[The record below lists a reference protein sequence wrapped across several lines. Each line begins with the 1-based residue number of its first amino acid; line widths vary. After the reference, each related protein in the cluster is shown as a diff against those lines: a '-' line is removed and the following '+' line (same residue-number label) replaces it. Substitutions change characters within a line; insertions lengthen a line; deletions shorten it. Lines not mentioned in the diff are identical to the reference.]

1 MPRSQHNTHF
11 HITSGG
17 AVFQHSSTL
26 QLLLLRQVQV
36 VLSCPLHAELL
47 VDLCAGAVD
56 PIANDV
62 CTCRRRA
69 RARCTRSWTQLA

>member
-1 MPRSQHNTHF
+1 MDHMPRSQQNTHF

-17 AVFQHSSTL
+17 AVLKHSSTL
-26 QLLLLRQVQV
+26 QLLLRQVQV
-36 VLSCPLHAELL
+36 VSSCPLHAEVL

-62 CTCRRRA
+62 
-69 RARCTRSWTQLA
+69 